1 MNDGEK
7 IVAVEGMGPDAEV
20 TTNAAGG
27 QQSQA
32 PNAFHLVDPEVALD
46 ILDILGRSMTNL
58 DTCQKQ
64 EAFEAFKLCLD
75 YMLHYESVMLIKAM
89 QLIEPNMFKV
99 LETVA
104 GRLMY
109 GITKGNNGKG
119 YKTNNW
125 RLINREE
132 HLNHAMNHMFAIIMG
147 DTQDD
152 HRSAVIC
159 RLHMALATK
168 ESRNFRYQEYIE
180 NVEPEVPV
188 MEKIKTRYNE
198 FSKGEISPDVVANFN
213 QRPSRIPT
221 QEEFER
227 NTKDKLNGK

>member
-1 MNDGEK
+1 MKDGQT
-7 IVAVEGMGPDAEV
+7 IITVEGMGPDAEV

-27 QQSQA
+27 QQSLA
-32 PNAFHLVDPEVALD
+32 PNAFHLIDPYVAME
-46 ILDILGRSMTNL
+46 ILDIMKLPKFAIDAGLVLTEDTN
-58 DTCQKQ
+58 KYIN
-64 EAFEAFKLCLD
+64 AFKQCLD
-75 YMLHYESVMLIKAM
+75 YMGTYQDVYMIKAM
-89 QLIEPNMFKV
+89 ELVEPNPFV
-99 LETVA
+99 IIQTIA

-132 HLNHAMNHMFAIIMG
+132 HLNHAMNHLYALIMG

-168 ESRNFRYQEYIE
+168 ESRNFRYQEYVE

-188 MEKIKTRYNE
+188 LEKIQKRYNDLKE
-198 FSKGEISPDVVANFN
+198 NPLNYDQRPCRIPEDFAPGEIIEVE
-213 QRPSRIPT
+213 Q
-221 QEEFER
+221 
-227 NTKDKLNGK
+227 